1 MEWKAWW
8 IWAQEWVS
16 SKNVYLCFRK
26 SFNIPGQVAQAL
38 AYCTADG
45 MYKLYVNGR
54 YMGRGPARGDQFRRS
69 YDRYNLTPVLVKGK
83 NEVMAI
89 VHYPGEDTYGDVPV
103 RGGFLF
109 QLEGKTMTGRAFSV
123 RSDRSW
129 EVGRT
134 MAWDRRSFRM
144 GPGLGF
150 CEEYDA
156 RREEVDWRKTTV
168 LAPAEAGPWSSLE
181 PRGMP
186 LPMEEFLPA
195 GRVVVVGRCKPP
207 EGKSFS
213 FNLGE
218 RFGGRDAV
226 AYLSTYLW
234 SEGSQEVEL
243 SLGSSG
249 GVKLWVDGEEVLSYH
264 MHGRAE
270 PGQHRVRLT
279 LDSGWHEL
287 LLKSDHSAG
296 EWKVYLDLD
305 GDVGVSA
312 VRDLGCGPYWMAIGP
327 FENEMVGDEC
337 VGFSTRYPPEGGLD
351 FGLVCPGKGGE
362 VEWVPWN
369 SVAERMSEEE
379 IEPSKFQEGGMVIPA
394 GEPSAVVL
402 DFGREVVGYP
412 RISLE
417 APDGTVVDL
426 GYGDELEGGR
436 LVPAEGGRHYADR
449 YICREGVQV
458 WETFGRRAFRYIQL
472 TFRRATGP
480 VRLREVGVN
489 LTGYPVRELGSFV
502 CSDELLNR
510 IWEVGRYTV
519 KLCMYDAYESDPHTR
534 IQRPEDARTEALIN
548 YYAFGDYKLISRTLR
563 QFARSQGEDGMLREA
578 HPSGV
583 PFPSSPRAS
592 VLWAISLWEYV
603 LYSGDSELVRE
614 LFPYLERTLEGM
626 ETYEGKDG
634 LLEDADT
641 NMFYAGALRA
651 ASRIARLL
659 GDEAGYARYLGKLNA
674 VATLTKIYPH
684 DEDGLADFLAV
695 CFGVREDVRVPP
707 EGLSCP
713 PPQLSYAAEALL
725 KMGRKEALEVL
736 KRWGRM
742 LEEGATTWWEDWE
755 GGVRC
760 YGASSG
766 PTYLLSAYI
775 LGVMPLEP
783 GWRKFRVMPRPCGL
797 EWVEGEVPTPFGKV
811 SASWR
816 LEGGK
821 LRLSLDAPPEC
832 VAEVGLPGRGE
843 LLRNGRSVRAK
854 EEGGYLWCELRPE
867 GREELEVSPARGGF
881 ERG

>member
-1 MEWKAWW
+1 MEWKAQW
-8 IWAQEWVS
+8 IWAQEGIG
-16 SKNVYLCFRK
+16 SKNLYLCFRK
-26 SFNIPGQVAQAL
+26 SFNIPGQVAQAS
-38 AYCTADG
+38 ACCTADS
-45 MYKLYVNGR
+45 MYKLYINGKFV
-54 YMGRGPARGDQFRRS
+54 GRGPARGDRFHRS
-69 YDRYNLTPVLVKGK
+69 YDRYNLTPLLVKGK
-83 NEVMAI
+83 NEVLAV
-89 VHYPGEDTYGDVPV
+89 VHYRGEDTYDGVSV

-109 QLEGKTMTGRAFSV
+109 QLEGRTMTGRTFSV

-134 MAWDRRSFRM
+134 MAWDRRSFRI

-156 RREEVDWRKTTV
+156 RREEVDWRRAAV
-168 LAPAEAGPWSSLE
+168 LAPADAGPWGSLE

-207 EGKSFS
+207 EGRSFS
-213 FNLGE
+213 FDLGE
-218 RFGGRDAV
+218 RFGERDAV

-234 SEGSQEVEL
+234 SGGSQEVEL

-264 MHGRAE
+264 VHGRAE
-270 PGQHRVRLT
+270 PGQHRMRLK
-279 LDSGWHEL
+279 LDRGWHQL
-287 LLKSDHSAG
+287 LLKADHSAG
-296 EWKVYLDLD
+296 EWKVYLDLE
-305 GDVGVSA
+305 GDLGVSA
-312 VRDLGCGPYWMAIGP
+312 VRDLGCGPCWMAIGP

-337 VGFSTRYPPEGGLD
+337 VGFSTRYPPEEGLD
-351 FGLVCPGKGGE
+351 FGSVCPGKGGE
-362 VEWVPWN
+362 VEWVPWD

-379 IEPSKFQEGGMVIPA
+379 IEPSEFHEGEMVIPA
-394 GEPSAVVL
+394 GEPTAVVL
-402 DFGREVVGYP
+402 DFGREVVGFP

-417 APDGTVVDL
+417 APEGTVVDL

-436 LVPAEGGRHYADR
+436 LVPPEGKHYADR
-449 YICREGVQV
+449 YVCREGVQE
-458 WETFGRRAFRYIQL
+458 WETFGRRAFRYVQL

-480 VRLREVGVN
+480 VRLGEVGVN

-519 KLCMYDAYESDPHTR
+519 KLCMYDAYESDPLTH
-534 IQRPEDARTEALIN
+534 IQRPEDTRTEALVN

-578 HPSGV
+578 YPSAV

-592 VLWAISLWEYV
+592 ALWTISLWEYV
-603 LYSGDSELVRE
+603 LYSGDSELARE
-614 LFPYLERTLEGM
+614 LLPCLERALEGM
-626 ETYEGKDG
+626 ERYEGD
-634 LLEDADT
+634 DAET
-641 NMFYAGALRA
+641 KVFYAGALGA
-651 ASRIARLL
+651 ASRMALLL
-659 GDEAGYARYLGKLNA
+659 GDEAGYAKYLGRFNA
-674 VATLTKIYPH
+674 LATSTDIHPRK
-684 DEDGLADFLAV
+684 ECGLADFLAV
-695 CFGVREDVRVPP
+695 CFGVGEDAKVPP
-707 EGLSCP
+707 EGLSFP
-713 PPQLSYAAEALL
+713 PYQLSYVAEALL

-736 KRWGRM
+736 RGWGRM

-755 GGVRC
+755 GGARC

-775 LGVMPLEP
+775 LGIVPIKP
-783 GWRKFRVMPRPCGL
+783 GWRRFRVMPRPCGL
-797 EWVEGEVPTPFGKV
+797 EWAEGDVPTPFGKV

-816 LEGGK
+816 WEGGK
-821 LRLSLDAPPEC
+821 FRLSLEAPPEC

-843 LLRNGRSVRAK
+843 LLRNGRKVQAK

-867 GREELEVSPARGGF
+867 GREELEVSPVGRHPPP
-881 ERG
+881 RT